1 MSDLERLARLVAH
14 QRDQLAQLRARAAA
28 DAVLEQAKGRLVE
41 RIGGSLAHASEHLH
55 TLAASVGL
63 TPLEMA
69 AELTETA
76 LPPGGPIPQHGDIP
90 VLGKRL
96 AEARAAVTADGDALA
111 DAVFTEALLPTGAV
125 ALAIWRMDP
134 DGTLSMVGSRGLGAG
149 DASRW
154 RQLPPQFAC
163 HARTAVVELRQLW
176 LRSGVSDPALAPAA
190 ARWPGGARAVLPI
203 RNSRAVLGAME
214 ICWPVSRRE
223 FTSGQRTELAAL
235 ADLCASTLTEV
246 DGEQSW
252 LLGLL
257 DSLVDAVLTARAERV
272 DGAVVDFVVDHVGDG
287 WPVPPADMIG
297 ERLLA
302 LFPFA
307 AKADGLF
314 DRALRTLETGVSE
327 EFLDEERRVRV
338 ARLYDG
344 VAVSWRRLPDSE
356 LADNAL
362 RVGGLGGWEESLV
375 TGRVSWTTQ
384 MYEVTGARHA
394 QPLRELAAALGP
406 DGESAM
412 DRLLHTLV
420 NGRRPATAVFKM
432 SERQLRLFAEPV
444 LDADEVV
451 ALRGAWQDVTAEY
464 HTEYALEVTVEHA
477 DEQQQLAIQLQHAII
492 PPTADLPRTPDLEIA
507 VRYQPAATQHLV
519 GGDWYDAVPLPS
531 GQLLLVI
538 GDIAGHGI
546 PVVTGMISMRNA
558 LRGLAMTG
566 APPAQLL
573 AWLNTSAAALPERVS
588 GTVLCGLY
596 DPGTSTLVWARAGH
610 LPPLLVRD
618 GKASLLPLPAGPLLG
633 AFSAPRYEEST
644 LRLAPGDRLVLFTDG
659 LVERAGLDIDECL
672 DDLVAT
678 AAHTA
683 DGIEQYAD
691 LLLAHVGANTRDDTC
706 LLALRVR

>member
-1 MSDLERLARLVAH
+1 MSDLERLARLVAR

-41 RIGGSLAHASEHLH
+41 RIGGSLAHATQHLH
-55 TLAASVGL
+55 TLAESVGL

-69 AELTETA
+69 AELMETT
-76 LPPGGPIPQHGDIP
+76 PPPAGGDVP

-96 AEARAAVTADGDALA
+96 AETRAAVAQDGDALA

-125 ALAIWRMDP
+125 ALAIWRVDP
-134 DGTLSMVGSRGLGAG
+134 DGTLRMVGERGLGA
-149 DASRW
+149 AEAARW
-154 RQLPPQFAC
+154 RQLPPQFAAN
-163 HARTAVVELRQLW
+163 ARTAVVEQRQLW

-190 ARWPGGARAVLPI
+190 ERWPGGARAVLPI
-203 RNSRAVLGAME
+203 RNTRAVLGVME
-214 ICWPVSRRE
+214 ICWPVPRRE
-223 FTSGQRTELAAL
+223 FTAGQRTELVAL
-235 ADLCASTLTEV
+235 ADLCASTLTDV

-257 DSLVDAVLTARAERV
+257 DSLVDAVLTARPERV
-272 DGAVVDFVVDHVGDG
+272 DGEVVDFVVNHVGDG
-287 WPVPPADMIG
+287 WPLPPADMIG

-314 DRALRTLETGVSE
+314 ERAVRVLETGVSE
-327 EFLDEERRVRV
+327 EFLDDERRVRV

-344 VAVSWRRLPDSE
+344 VAISWRQRGDAE

-362 RVGGLGGWEESLV
+362 RAGGLGGWEESLV
-375 TGRVSWTTQ
+375 TGRVTWTPRLT
-384 MYEVTGARHA
+384 EVIGARHPM
-394 QPLRELAAALGP
+394 PLRELAAELGA
-406 DGESAM
+406 DGESTM
-412 DRLLHTLV
+412 DRLLHTV
-420 NGRRPATAVFKM
+420 INGRRSATAVFKKPD
-432 SERQLRLFAEPV
+432 RQLRLFAEPV
-444 LDADEVV
+444 PDAAGEVV
-451 ALRGAWQDVTAEY
+451 ALRGAWQDVTSEY
-464 HTEYALEVTVEHA
+464 HTEFALEVTAERA

-492 PPTADLPRTPDLEIA
+492 PPTTQLPRTAGLEIA

-519 GGDWYDAVPLPS
+519 GGDWYDTVTLPS
-531 GQLLLVI
+531 GQLLLVV

-566 APPAQLL
+566 APPAQIM
-573 AWLNTSAAALPERVS
+573 AWLNTTAAALPERVS
-588 GTVLCGLY
+588 GTVLCGMY
-596 DPGTSTLVWARAGH
+596 DPSTSTLVWARAGH

-618 GKASLLPLPAGPLLG
+618 GVAALLPLPAGPLLG
-633 AFSAPRYEEST
+633 AFRSPTYEENT
-644 LRLAPGDRLVLFTDG
+644 LVLAPDDRLVLFTDG
-659 LVERAGLDIDECL
+659 LVERAQQDIDECL

-678 AAHTA
+678 AANPV
-683 DGIEQYAD
+683 DGIEEYAD
-691 LLLAHVGANTRDDTC
+691 LLLAHVGANARDDTC

>member
-55 TLAASVGL
+55 TLADSVGL

-69 AELTETA
+69 AELMETA
-76 LPPGGPIPQHGDIP
+76 PLPAAGDIP
-90 VLGKRL
+90 VLSRRL
-96 AEARAAVTADGDALA
+96 AETRAAVAPDGDALA

-134 DGTLSMVGSRGLGAG
+134 DGTLRLVGSRGLGA
-149 DASRW
+149 AEAARW

-163 HARTAVVELRQLW
+163 HVRTAVVELRQLW
-176 LRSGVSDPALAPAA
+176 LRAGASDPALAPGAT
-190 ARWPGGARAVLPI
+190 RWPNGARAVLPI

-214 ICWPVSRRE
+214 ICWPVPRRE
-223 FTSGQRTELAAL
+223 FTAGQRTELAAL
-235 ADLCASTLTEV
+235 ADLCASTLTDVE
-246 DGEQSW
+246 GEQSW

-257 DSLVDAVLTARAERV
+257 DSLVEAVLTALPVRI
-272 DGAVVDFVVDHVGDG
+272 DGEIVDFVVDHVGEG
-287 WPVPPADMIG
+287 WPLPPADMIG

-314 DRALRTLETGVSE
+314 DRAVSALETGVSE
-327 EFLDEERRVRV
+327 EFLDEERRILV

-344 VAVSWRRLPDSE
+344 VAISWWRRADSE

-362 RVGGLGGWEESLV
+362 RAGGLGAWAESLV
-375 TGRVSWTTQ
+375 TGRVTWSPQ
-384 MYEVTGARHA
+384 MYELTGARHA
-394 QPLRELAAALGP
+394 LPLRELAAALGP
-406 DGESAM
+406 DGESSM
-412 DRLLHTLV
+412 DRLLHTLI

-432 SERQLRLFAEPV
+432 SDRQLRLFAEPV
-444 LDADEVV
+444 PDAAGEVV

-492 PPTADLPRTPDLEIA
+492 PPTAELPSTSGLAIA

-519 GGDWYDAVPLPS
+519 GGDWYDAVRLPS
-531 GQLLLVI
+531 GKLLLVV

-573 AWLNTSAAALPERVS
+573 AWLNTSAAGLPERVS
-588 GTVLCGLY
+588 GTVLCGVF
-596 DPGTSTLVWARAGH
+596 DPATSTLVWARAGH
-610 LPPLLVRD
+610 LPPLLVRN
-618 GKASLLPLPAGPLLG
+618 GTAELLPLPAGPLLG
-633 AFSAPRYEEST
+633 AFSKPTYKESV
-644 LRLAPGDRLVLFTDG
+644 LRLNPGDRLVLFTDG
-659 LVERAGLDIDECL
+659 LVERAGMDIDECL
-672 DDLVAT
+672 ADLVVTAT
-678 AAHTA
+678 NTV
-683 DGIEQYAD
+683 DSIEGYAD
-691 LLLAHVGANTRDDTC
+691 LLLEHVGANARDDTC
-706 LLALRVR
+706 LLALHVR

>member
-1 MSDLERLARLVAH
+1 VSDLERLARLVAH

-41 RIGGSLAHASEHLH
+41 RIGGSLAHAAQHLH
-55 TLAASVGL
+55 TLAESVGV

-69 AELTETA
+69 AELMETA
-76 LPPGGPIPQHGDIP
+76 PPPAGGDIP
-90 VLGKRL
+90 ALGMRL
-96 AEARAAVTADGDALA
+96 AETRAATASDGDALA

-125 ALAIWRMDP
+125 ALAIWRVEP
-134 DGTLSMVGSRGLGAG
+134 DGTLRLVGQRGLGTAE
-149 DASRW
+149 AVRW

-163 HARTAVVELRQLW
+163 NARTAVLEQRQLW

-214 ICWPVSRRE
+214 VCWPSARRE
-223 FTSGQRTELAAL
+223 FTPGQRTELVAL
-235 ADLCASTLTEV
+235 ADLCASTLSDV

-272 DGAVVDFVVDHVGDG
+272 DGEVVDFVVDHAGDG
-287 WPVPPADMIG
+287 WPLPPADMVG

-307 AKADGLF
+307 ARADGLF
-314 DRALRTLETGVSE
+314 ERAVRVLETGAAE
-327 EFLDEERRVRV
+327 QFLDEERQVRV

-344 VAVSWRRLPDSE
+344 VAISWRRRADAE

-362 RVGGLGGWEESLV
+362 RAGGLGGWEESLV
-375 TGRVSWTTQ
+375 TGRVSWTSQTH
-384 MYEVTGARHA
+384 EVTGARHPM
-394 QPLRELAAALGP
+394 PLRELAAELGP
-406 DGESAM
+406 DGESTM
-412 DRLLHTLV
+412 DRLLHTLI
-420 NGRRPATAVFKM
+420 NGRRQATAVFKVPDAKK
-432 SERQLRLFAEPV
+432 QLRLFAEPV
-444 LDADEVV
+444 LDAAGEVV
-451 ALRGAWQDVTAEY
+451 ALRGAWQDVTSEY
-464 HTEYALEVTVEHA
+464 HTEFALEVTAERA
-477 DEQQQLAIQLQHAII
+477 DEQQRLAIQLQHAII
-492 PPTADLPRTPDLEIA
+492 PPTTQLPQTAGLEIA

-519 GGDWYDAVPLPS
+519 GGDWYDAVTLPS

-588 GTVLCGLY
+588 GTVLCGRY
-596 DPGTSTLVWARAGH
+596 DPATSTLVWARAGH

-618 GKASLLPLPAGPLLG
+618 GVASLLPLPAGPLLG
-633 AFSAPRYEEST
+633 AFSSPVYEEST
-644 LRLAPGDRLVLFTDG
+644 LALAPGDRLVLFTDG
-659 LVERAGLDIDECL
+659 LVERAQRDIDECL
-672 DDLVAT
+672 ADLVET
-678 AAHTA
+678 AARPVA
-683 DGIEQYAD
+683 RVEAYAD
-691 LLLAHVGANTRDDTC
+691 HLLGHVGANARDDTC
-706 LLALRVR
+706 LLAFEVR